1 MPRDREAPARG
12 GRSRR
17 RNLPPPPGG
26 CSAHAS
32 IPRLAPWATLFR
44 PAGWRSVLA
53 YFYAQIH
60 ASSFGIRNPATPK
73 SRTRLQVDRGQPHAV
88 VLILEQCVRGQN
100 DSQYPA
106 GLRHACLLQRVRP
119 KPLSR
124 ADRCVFRVRLSSG
137 TPVLRPTASTAL
149 LAAGGMNASF
159 SPLLPKQPIEERSR
173 TPANLQHSHVQ
184 ALLVQAFGGPALH

>member
-100 DSQYPA
+100 DSHRPA
-106 GLRHACLLQRVRP
+106 GLRHACFWGEFGRSLSPKLIDVLFEFFYRSELQSFVPVNLLQALSHGAAQ
-119 KPLSR
+119 PLELGPIL
-124 ADRCVFRVRLSSG
+124 RLRG
-137 TPVLRPTASTAL
+137 
-149 LAAGGMNASF
+149 F
-159 SPLLPKQPIEERSR
+159 YQP
-173 TPANLQHSHVQ
+173 
-184 ALLVQAFGGPALH
+184 

>member
-124 ADRCVFRVRLSSG
+124 ADRCARRVLLSIG
-137 TPVLRPTASTAL
+137 TPVLRPGQSGPGPPSRRRTPSPVCCTVEVGGIGQE
-149 LAAGGMNASF
+149 AGHKKRWSA
-159 SPLLPKQPIEERSR
+159 PLLLRLYWR
-173 TPANLQHSHVQ
+173 PA
-184 ALLVQAFGGPALH
+184 A